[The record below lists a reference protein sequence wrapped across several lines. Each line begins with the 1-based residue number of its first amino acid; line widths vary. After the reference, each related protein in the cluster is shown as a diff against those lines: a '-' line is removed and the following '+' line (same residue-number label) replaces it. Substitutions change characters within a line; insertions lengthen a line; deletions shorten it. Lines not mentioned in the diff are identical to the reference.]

1 MNLIEQDFKHLGR
14 SEKVKF
20 ISDHIELA
28 SAHAVADY
36 VRGYFFDV
44 LLDLDDDNFLI
55 DYITDK
61 GYKVERRQPDER
73 IEHVDHNN
81 NRFLN
86 EMSIMLVKSY
96 APNNKFKREM
106 IRLLSPLHGMCIE
119 TARISELKANIVC
132 LANQLELECPRRTT
146 AARFCVGE
154 KRVDPYGKVCRAVW
168 LEDTKFQPS
177 DDFPFV
183 TIYIYP
189 LKGML
194 HFVNDRGHKRMH
206 AVPFDE
212 KQKVWG
218 EEYNNRIIKTKGIV
232 TL

>member
-55 DYITDK
+55 DSITDK

-177 DDFPFV
+177 DSPSLPS
-183 TIYIYP
+183 IYIP
-189 LKGML
+189 SRVCCILSTIEDISACTL
-194 HFVNDRGHKRMH
+194 CRL
-206 AVPFDE
+206 
-212 KQKVWG
+212 
-218 EEYNNRIIKTKGIV
+218 TKSRKFGARSI
-232 TL
+232 TTE